1 MATETLTHGALP
13 RLQWSPVIT
22 GVLCALA
29 AQIVLGLFGVAFG
42 FAAAS
47 AGRALGV
54 LADVWGLVTPLVA
67 SCIGAHVAV
76 RMTGEQRDA
85 SVYLHGAV
93 VWCIGLIAGA
103 IFINTGKS
111 AVEVTGAAGVAAL
124 LGLGGALLGAATGKR
139 AMSTWGQRR
148 APWRETGA
156 GYGLREDTVPESGV
170 AYGESGGR
178 VTTRP
183 PAGMSGM
190 DPLDPSADDP
200 TLHH

>member
-139 AMSTWGQRR
+139 AMSSWGQDARLGGRR
-148 APWRETGA
+148 A
-156 GYGLREDTVPESGV
+156 
-170 AYGESGGR
+170 R
-178 VTTRP
+178 VTACAKTPCRS
-183 PAGMSGM
+183 PAWRTVSRAGVSRRARLPG
-190 DPLDPSADDP
+190 
-200 TLHH
+200 